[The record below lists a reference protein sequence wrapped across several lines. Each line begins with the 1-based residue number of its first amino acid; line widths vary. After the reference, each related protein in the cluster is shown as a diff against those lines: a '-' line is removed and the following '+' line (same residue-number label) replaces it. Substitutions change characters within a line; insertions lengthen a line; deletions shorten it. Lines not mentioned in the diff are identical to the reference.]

1 MLMKKICHHAKNR
14 ESRRRQRQSGAAEN
28 RAAGLT
34 ARRCD
39 VGVTSTWFEAALLD
53 VNASPYLP
61 DISMN
66 VTERHCGFLQLQ
78 CVNIAEHL
86 YLKRDVARVSCSM

>member
-1 MLMKKICHHAKNR
+1 MAAVTSQWNPRLDHAKRGRRRYRLQNENVDENICRRANNR

-39 VGVTSTWFEAALLD
+39 LGLTF
-53 VNASPYLP
+53 
-61 DISMN
+61 
-66 VTERHCGFLQLQ
+66 RHRRRSG
-78 CVNIAEHL
+78 
-86 YLKRDVARVSCSM
+86 